1 MIRGNILNMDT
12 KMLDANKVYEIL
24 RSLLPEKNDYYEADY
39 KEELE
44 ELRVFNIN
52 TEDDLRLLI
61 ETHLETMSQ
70 IDEEPIDEYHQK
82 VYSEQLGADFVNDA
96 LKRKYWFAFPAL
108 LRLALELEFGDD
120 YLDYSSERDST
131 D

>member
-1 MIRGNILNMDT
+1 
-12 KMLDANKVYEIL
+12 MLDANKVYEIL
-24 RSLLPEKNDYYEADY
+24 RSLLPAKNDYYEADY

-52 TEDDLRLLI
+52 TEEELRALI
-61 ETHLETMSQ
+61 ETHLETMIQ

-82 VYSEQLGADFVNDA
+82 VYSEQLGADFVKDA

>member
-1 MIRGNILNMDT
+1 MGT
-12 KMLDANKVYEIL
+12 KILDANKVYEIL
-24 RSLLPEKNDYYEADY
+24 SALLPAKNDYYETDY

-52 TEDDLRLLI
+52 TEDDLQSLI
-61 ETHLETMSQ
+61 ETHLETMIQ
-70 IDEEPIDEYHQK
+70 IDEEPVDEYNQK
-82 VYSEQLGADFVNDA
+82 VYSEQLGADFVKDA
-96 LKRKYWFAFPAL
+96 LERKYWFAFPAL